1 MGLEFPKKNYMC
13 FPFPRILEVINIYW
27 TQIYI
32 GRLGKRHST
41 LYFTVFKDIIVHFL
55 TIEGSR
61 IMVHKFIF
69 DKTNQILHSNLQKND
84 QNSSNMF
91 TKEEKS
97 VSWFCFYLSRI
108 IFFFFFFFLREDK
121 AVWKCP
127 ESGTLSLTLC

>member
-69 DKTNQILHSNLQKND
+69 DKTNQILHSNL
-84 QNSSNMF
+84 
-91 TKEEKS
+91 
-97 VSWFCFYLSRI
+97 
-108 IFFFFFFFLREDK
+108 
-121 AVWKCP
+121 
-127 ESGTLSLTLC
+127 

>member
-13 FPFPRILEVINIYW
+13 FPFPRILEVINIYLR
-27 TQIYI
+27 QIYI
-32 GRLGKRHST
+32 GRLGKRHPT

-108 IFFFFFFFLREDK
+108 IFFFFVREDK